1 ENTLSGRTTCKWYI
15 SEEIPEIETYFDR
28 VYDQH
33 EKIQWVSSG
42 DQQFKPHEQQKNL
55 EEKTVMQLH
64 DIDPWEF
71 EITIENKQQLDLQI
85 NKSAKDE
92 DHIDL
97 SAQPAQQIQHLNP
110 DDQFGGTAVIQ
121 QADTTSMSGCPP
133 EKVSSSTQDG
143 GNQKQGGG
151 GKKLLISK

>member
-1 ENTLSGRTTCKWYI
+1 MSQSFCPTRKPISLFRRLSLHNCRTK
-15 SEEIPEIETYFDR
+15 
-28 VYDQH
+28 
-33 EKIQWVSSG
+33 
-42 DQQFKPHEQQKNL
+42 
-55 EEKTVMQLH
+55 
-64 DIDPWEF
+64 
-71 EITIENKQQLDLQI
+71 ITIENKQQLDLQI

-133 EKVSSSTQDG
+133 EKVSSSNQDG